1 MIKTKRFT
9 ERTENK
15 TEKALRLRWF
25 CQRLTQLFSF
35 QNSVLTYWVSES
47 ILSLVSLVSPKL
59 TPKLFLQ
66 NESWK
71 IIALRQAL
79 GGEHDALFTLLSISV
94 VSRFAP
100 APQNPFG
107 RFSELEQQRRRRQRK
122 RHLKSKVALLR
133 TLSRL
138 FHFFQF
144 VKCWQFFLRLTNSK
158 RLYRSLSKKK
168 KAVVLC
174 SRPPQNVELGTF
186 TSQSCCDGK
195 EMYKKA

>member
-9 ERTENK
+9 ESTENK

-25 CQRLTQLFSF
+25 YQRLTQLFSF
-35 QNSVLTYWVSES
+35 QNSVGES
-47 ILSLVSLVSPKL
+47 VPSLVSPKL

-71 IIALRQAL
+71 IIVSSVLNILANILQVFALRQAS

-94 VSRFAP
+94 VSRFAST
-100 APQNPFG
+100 PQNPFG

-122 RHLKSKVALLR
+122 RHLKIEVALLQ
-133 TLSRL
+133 TSSRL

-144 VKCWQFFLRLTNSK
+144 VKCWQFFLRLTNS
-158 RLYRSLSKKK
+158 
-168 KAVVLC
+168 
-174 SRPPQNVELGTF
+174 
-186 TSQSCCDGK
+186 
-195 EMYKKA
+195 